1 MTQHKHHAYPSQRRL
16 LASAIGMLLASSALA
31 QTETTT
37 IQLPRISVETNQEQV
52 TQPASPKFTAPLVDT
67 PQTVSVIP
75 SQVFQQQGAQTLTDV
90 LKNTPGISFNAG
102 ENGFGTNTNNFQMRG
117 FDTSGSVFIDG
128 TRDSGNYARDVFNLE
143 QVEVAK
149 GPAGDNGRGGAGGYI
164 NLVTKTPKLEN
175 RTLGSLSYGFDNYDS
190 EDRRRLTLDS
200 NYTVADNAAVRLNVL
215 LQNGGIAGRE
225 WTEEN
230 SLGIAP
236 SLAFGLGTDTRV
248 ILAYQHLRQ
257 NDRPDWGVPAATV
270 KGTVNYNW
278 NAARAD
284 RDNFYGLK
292 SDFDDVE
299 SDSFTFRVEHD
310 FSDSISL
317 SNQTRWS
324 QTDRRA
330 RYTVPTGYTA
340 PATAS
345 TQTQL
350 YQRDNETLSNLTNL
364 TLRFGGDTVKH
375 TVSAGLELTKEES
388 DAKRFG
394 TGTSNTNIFYPD
406 PNRTGGLP
414 MNPSA
419 TNAVE
424 VETVALYVYDT
435 IELGDHWQITGGLR
449 WEEYKVEIDSK
460 NAAGGS
466 DGAFDGYD
474 EKESSISGK
483 IGLVFKPAD
492 NGSIY
497 LSYGVSHLP
506 GGSFLAN
513 PDISRTGDNAFPG
526 LVADARVKKSVNYE
540 LGTKWEFF
548 DERLITS
555 VAVFRTEQRNAAI
568 TGRDRTAGEPGTTLK
583 GYGKQIAQG
592 IELGINGKITE
603 NWDIFAGAVYLD
615 TERKHSAELDRV
627 RCEANPADYR
637 AGAAWQDCAADGLRT
652 NGDRL
657 AFTPRITA
665 NLWTTYRFPVGLT
678 IGGGVQHVGEVYAGR
693 PDDAS
698 RMIPNGRYGKLPD
711 YTVFNLMASY
721 EVSDNLTLR
730 FNVDNVTDEKYA
742 NSANWPVS
750 RATLGDPRTFLLS
763 ADFSF

>member
-16 LASAIGMLLASSALA
+16 LASAIGMLLTGSALA
-31 QTETTT
+31 QAETTT

-75 SQVFQQQGAQTLTDV
+75 SKVFQQQGAQTLTDV

-102 ENGFGTNTNNFQMRG
+102 ENGFGTNSNNFQMRG

-200 NYTVADNAAVRLNVL
+200 NYTVADTAAVRLNIL
-215 LQNGGIAGRE
+215 AQNGGIAGRE

-257 NDRPDWGVPAATV
+257 NDRPDWGVPGAAV
-270 KGTVNYNW
+270 KGTINYHW
-278 NAARAD
+278 NAAHAD
-284 RDNFYGLK
+284 RENFYGLK

-310 FSDSISL
+310 FSDNISL

-330 RYTVPTGYTA
+330 RYTVPTGFTA
-340 PATAS
+340 PATVG
-345 TQTQL
+345 TQTQF
-350 YQRDNETLSNLTNL
+350 YERDNEALSNLTNL
-364 TLRFGGDTVKH
+364 TLRFGSDTVKH

-394 TGTSNTNIFYPD
+394 TGNSGTNAFD
-406 PNRTGGLP
+406 PNPNRINGIP
-414 MNPSA
+414 FNPTQ
-419 TNAVE
+419 TNTVE

-435 IELGDHWQITGGLR
+435 VELGDHWQITGGLR

-460 NAAGGS
+460 TIAGGPT
-466 DGAFDGYD
+466 GNFDDYD
-474 EKESSISGK
+474 EKESSVSGK
-483 IGLVFKPAD
+483 IGLVYKPAD
-492 NGSIY
+492 NGSVY

-526 LVADARVKKSVNYE
+526 LVPDARVKKAVNYE

-555 VAVFRTEQRNAAI
+555 VAVFRTEQRNVPI
-568 TGRDRTAGEPGTTLK
+568 LGRDVAAGDPVNAMLLR

-603 NWDIFAGAVYLD
+603 NWDVFAGAVYLD
-615 TERKHSAELDRV
+615 TERRHSAYLDAV
-627 RCEANPADYR
+627 RR
-637 AGAAWQDCAADGLRT
+637 AGNSGAGDYGTWTRT
-652 NGDRL
+652 DGDRL

-678 IGGGVQHVGEVYAGR
+678 IGGGVQHVGESYAGR
-693 PDDAS
+693 PDDAT
-698 RMIPNGRYGKLPD
+698 RIIPNGKAGKLPD

-742 NSANWPVS
+742 NSGNWNMS
-750 RATLGDPRTFLLS
+750 RVTLGDPRTFLLS